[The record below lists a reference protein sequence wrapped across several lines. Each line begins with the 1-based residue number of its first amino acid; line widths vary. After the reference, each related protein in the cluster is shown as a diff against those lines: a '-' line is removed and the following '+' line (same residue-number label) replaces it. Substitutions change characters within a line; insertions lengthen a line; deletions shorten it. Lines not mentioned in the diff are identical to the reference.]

1 MHSPAQHAGASEASQ
16 TRAPGDG
23 GAAPAASVS
32 SSGAGLASSAAGTA
46 GGVAAAGGGAPLVAG
61 VAADAAAAVAR
72 ERAAEAARLDPAL
85 LVNRELSLLAFQGRV
100 FEEARDP
107 ANPLLERVRFLSIVA
122 SNLDEFFMIRVAG
135 IEQQVAS
142 GVTEPSVDGLTPS
155 QQLAEIRR
163 EALRLTRALVSCWQ
177 DELRPQLDA
186 AGVHVL
192 DHPQLDA
199 RQTGHA
205 RTYFDE
211 MVMPV
216 LTPLAFDPGRPFPH
230 ISNLSLNLAVLV
242 DDDGAER
249 FARIKVPDTLPRL
262 VPIGRGTGGGPAHG
276 ASHRSQAFVWL
287 EQLVAANVDRLFP
300 GVRVKGVF
308 PFHVTRDAEME
319 LQELEAADLLASVEH
334 GVRERRFGSVVR
346 LVVTPSM
353 PDLVRD
359 LLVQNLEVD
368 IRDVHA
374 VEGPLALSG
383 LAALASFDRSDLKF
397 PPAFPAMPARLARG
411 DEDLFTTVRRQ
422 DVLVHHPFESFAP
435 VVDFLRSAARDP
447 NVLAIKTTLYR
458 VGRNSPV
465 VEALLEANQNRKQV
479 AVLVELKARFDE
491 ESNIGW
497 ARALEAD
504 GVHVIYGLLG
514 LKTHSKVALVVRREG
529 DRLARYVHLSTGN
542 YNAVTATAYTDLGL
556 LTSDPEI
563 GEDATQLFNYL
574 TGYAHPKDFR
584 RLLVAPVNLRERLRE
599 LIERESAHA
608 REGRG
613 GHLVFKMNA
622 LSDEGMIEAIVRA
635 AGAGVK
641 VELLVRGICCLRPGV
656 AGATENVRVTSIVGR
671 FLEHSRIFWFRN
683 AGAEEVYLGSADLM
697 RRNLSRRVEVLF
709 PVTDPALV
717 RHLRDDVLAAYLAD
731 NVRARRMRS
740 DGTYERIHP
749 LDGEAAVD
757 AQARLLLAAAAPA
770 PGDAGVPGRS

>member
-107 ANPLLERVRFLSIVA
+107 ANPLLERVRFLSTVT

-353 PDLVRD
+353 PDRVRD